1 MRMLEQTSV
10 IVPTY
15 NRAGY
20 LAETLE
26 SLLAQTLPPAEII
39 VADDGSTDDTQAR
52 VASFGERVRYFRKE
66 NSGKAA
72 TLNQALDMA
81 SHPLIWIM
89 DDDDIALPQAL
100 EQMTALISGK
110 PDIAIAYGRY
120 DRFLTDPATGEQ
132 VRYHDG
138 GYWRDVLPGEFLIAT
153 LQDFFV
159 HHPGMLVRKTAYQ
172 AVGGFSLKY
181 PRLED
186 YEMLVRLARAYNVA
200 ATREIVFL
208 QRQHDGVRAGGVTGE
223 SARMA
228 RWRSEEREL
237 FEILHVEMP
246 LAEFLPFS
254 YRPQA
259 GELSAAQR
267 RQALIVRGAV
277 MARKNLWNQAIED
290 LRAASE
296 IVEAGLRLVP
306 DERDALRQ
314 AFFSKYGCPEIV
326 SDSQIARRLRALAQC
341 GPTGAAI
348 ARAFG
353 RSHFWFIRQALQQG
367 KLLEAA
373 VLSNR
378 SVQLLLAR

>member
-1 MRMLEQTSV
+1 MLEQTSV

-20 LAETLE
+20 LIETLE
-26 SLLAQTLPPAEII
+26 SLLAQSLPPAEII

-66 NSGKAA
+66 NTGKAA
-72 TLNQALDMA
+72 TLNQVLPLAR
-81 SHPLIWIM
+81 HPLIWIM

-110 PDIAIAYGRY
+110 PEIAIAYGRY
-120 DRFLTDPATGEQ
+120 DRFLTDPSTGEQ

-138 GYWRDVLPGEFLIAT
+138 GYWRDVSPGDFLIAT

-159 HHPGMLVRKTAYQ
+159 HHPGMLVRKAAYE
-172 AVGGFSLKY
+172 AVGEFSLNY
-181 PRLED
+181 SRLED

-200 ATREIVFL
+200 ATQEIVFL
-208 QRQHDGVRAGGVTGE
+208 QRQHDGVRAGGVKGE

-237 FEILHVEMP
+237 FETLYVEMP

-254 YRPQA
+254 LRPQA
-259 GELSAAQR
+259 GELSAALR
-267 RQALIVRGAV
+267 RQALIVRGGV
-277 MARKNLWNQAIED
+277 MARKSLWNQAFED
-290 LRAASE
+290 FKAASE
-296 IVEAGLRLVP
+296 IAEAGLPLVP
-306 DERDALRQ
+306 AERGALRE

-326 SDSQIARRLRALAQC
+326 SDPQIARRLRALAQG

-367 KLLEAA
+367 KLPEAA